1 MRGARP
7 SFTEFHKWMAL
18 ELIAE
23 KKRISRK
30 ELSKWLSLGEGSV
43 RTLLEELK
51 KEGMVA
57 SCRSGHSLTAKGWKY
72 LGEPLRYVQVDIRG
86 ITVGRVNVATLVR
99 GAAEKVNPI
108 RQRDEAIKVGASGHG
123 SGFQEGEVTFP
134 RRLYG
139 GSQRGPREACSTVS
153 TERGRCDSDWD
164 GRFDSNGKSW
174 CRRCCKNNK
183 DGLVLLLGKS
193 VLHDSRQNS
202 FRLQR
207 LYHKESFQGSLQTF
221 RRETSPEAYFRDVRR
236 QLHKRLH
243 TFSFLQEFVPGMS
256 IRQIQV

>member
-99 GAAEKVNPI
+99 GAAKKVNPI
-108 RQRDEAIKVGASGHG
+108 RQRDEAIKVGASGATVLIFRKG
-123 SGFQEGEVTFP
+123 RLCFPEGFMEVPSEVQEKLVQLF
-134 RRLYG
+134 
-139 GSQRGPREACSTVS
+139 QPREGDVIVIGT
-153 TERGRCDSDWD
+153 GDSIIAARA
-164 GRFDSNGKSW
+164 GA
-174 CRRCCKNNK
+174 
-183 DGLVLLLGKS
+183 S
-193 VLHDSRQNS
+193 VAARIMTKTN
-202 FRLQR
+202 
-207 LYHKESFQGSLQTF
+207 
-221 RRETSPEAYFRDVRR
+221 
-236 QLHKRLH
+236 
-243 TFSFLQEFVPGMS
+243 
-256 IRQIQV
+256 